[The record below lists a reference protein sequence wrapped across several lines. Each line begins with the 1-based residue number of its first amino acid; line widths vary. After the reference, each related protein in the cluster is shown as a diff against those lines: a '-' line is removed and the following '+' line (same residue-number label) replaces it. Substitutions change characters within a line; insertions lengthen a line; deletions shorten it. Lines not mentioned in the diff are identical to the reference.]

1 MEVYLLKKI
10 LLVDDNFEFLQLL
23 VRLLEH
29 RFDIITASGVID
41 AQKILQENKVDII
54 CSDFYMNDG
63 TALDL
68 FFSIKRRYLDTPFI
82 ILSGSDLTQK
92 FAMSDKNLFC
102 WDKTDGD
109 LLNKFKTL

>member
-1 MEVYLLKKI
+1 MKKI

-29 RFDIITASGVID
+29 HFDIITASGVID

-68 FFSIKRRYLDTPFI
+68 FFFNKRRYFRYTFHYLI
-82 ILSGSDLTQK
+82 WK
-92 FAMSDKNLFC
+92 
-102 WDKTDGD
+102 
-109 LLNKFKTL
+109 